1 MPSSSTR
8 LEASVL
14 RVGYKS
20 AYRGILS
27 ASFSGPKPWRNKAS
41 FLSLR
46 VGFRPSSP
54 PTLERFLSG
63 DSYPALAPALP
74 VLQGWVVLLHTG
86 LPEVLEVLEP
96 GFPRLSETTSA
107 CSSGGLS
114 QERVERSA
122 GCCPSIR
129 EKLVF

>member
-1 MPSSSTR
+1 M
-8 LEASVL
+8 
-14 RVGYKS
+14 GYKS

-46 VGFRPSSP
+46 VGFRPCSP

-63 DSYPALAPALP
+63 DSYPALIPALP

-86 LPEVLEVLEP
+86 LPEVLEP
-96 GFPRLSETTSA
+96 GFPRLSEATSA

-114 QERVERSA
+114 QERVEHSA
-122 GCCPSIR
+122 GCCPSSR